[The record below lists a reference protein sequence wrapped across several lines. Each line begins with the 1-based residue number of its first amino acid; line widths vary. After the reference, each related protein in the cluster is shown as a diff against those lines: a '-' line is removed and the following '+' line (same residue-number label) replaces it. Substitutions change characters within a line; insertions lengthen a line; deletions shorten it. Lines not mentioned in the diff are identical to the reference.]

1 MAEAK
6 VKKKPR
12 FFLIDYENVNKAG
25 LAGMDELSKSDT
37 VIIFY
42 SANADSLSFDVM
54 QMLAAAKAKIEY
66 IKVDTMGRNAL
77 DFQLSSYVGYLLG
90 KRGGARVYIVSCDK
104 GYSNVQIFWWGQG
117 EKVRLVPSIHDR
129 KMVATKR
136 ADVEKV
142 VETLD
147 MTDEEKAKITEVVWR
162 RLKSGS
168 PHLAHIKVGINND
181 LLHNFGGE
189 KTKVIFNVIR
199 PLIK

>member
-6 VKKKPR
+6 VKKKSR

-25 LAGMDELSKSDT
+25 LDGIDELSKNDT

-42 SANADSLSFDVM
+42 SANADSLSFEAM
-54 QMLAAAKAKIEY
+54 RLLSASRANIEY
-66 IKVDTMGRNAL
+66 IKVDTIGRNAL
-77 DFQLSSYVGYLLG
+77 DFQLSSYVGYLIGRYPDAKL
-90 KRGGARVYIVSCDK
+90 YIVSCDK
-104 GYSNVQIFWWGQG
+104 GYSNVQIFWFGQG
-117 EKVRLVPSIHDR
+117 AKVRLVPSVRDR
-129 KMVATKR
+129 KCANTKR
-136 ADVEKV
+136 SDVEKV
-142 VETLD
+142 VENLD
-147 MTDEEKAKITEVVWR
+147 LTDEEKETVTEVVWR
-162 RLKSGS
+162 RLKTGS